1 MAICSTRQHVVLY
14 VTTVTSYF
22 ALSQGARCAHMYSP
36 QQGGRS
42 AAWELA
48 ACDPLTPCK
57 RLNGL
62 FNAHPEET
70 CQRPFYSREST
81 SSSRR
86 RYRTVVSA
94 ASIDSRDIARRRIS
108 HLLFSA
114 LFEGKMPFP
123 SNVRSLIKY
132 SPLPWMQMRLS
143 RALTVHVPN
152 ISRCNS
158 NETLSA

>member
-1 MAICSTRQHVVLY
+1 M
-14 VTTVTSYF
+14 VTSHF
-22 ALSQGARCAHMYSP
+22 ALSQGARCAYMHSP

-62 FNAHPEET
+62 FNAHPEE
-70 CQRPFYSREST
+70 RPAARDLSIVGKA
-81 SSSRR
+81 RR
-86 RYRTVVSA
+86 AAVVVIEQSCPRLR
-94 ASIDSRDIARRRIS
+94 SIRAISPRRRIS
-108 HLLFSA
+108 HLLFST
-114 LFEGKMPFP
+114 LFEGKMPLS
-123 SNVRSLIKY
+123 SNVRSLIEY
-132 SPLPWMQMRLS
+132 SSLPWMQMRIS

-158 NETLSA
+158 NGNIAGVEFFCQQDWKR